1 MNLIELKAQAYDLI
15 AQLEFLQNKLKETND
30 KIAEL
35 MKQENDN
42 NQVNP

>member
-1 MNLIELKAQAYDLI
+1 MDLISLKASAYDLI

-42 NQVNP
+42 NQVNS

>member
-1 MNLIELKAQAYDLI
+1 MNLIELKAQAYDII

-35 MKQENDN
+35 LKQENDN

>member
-30 KIAEL
+30 KISEL

-42 NQVNP
+42 NQVNS

>member
-1 MNLIELKAQAYDLI
+1 MNLIELKAQAYDII

-30 KIAEL
+30 KIAEI

-42 NQVNP
+42 NQVNS

>member
-1 MNLIELKAQAYDLI
+1 MDLISLKASAYDLI

>member
-30 KIAEL
+30 KIAEI

>member
-1 MNLIELKAQAYDLI
+1 MDLISLKASAYDLI
-15 AQLEFLQNKLKETND
+15 AQIQFLENKLKETND